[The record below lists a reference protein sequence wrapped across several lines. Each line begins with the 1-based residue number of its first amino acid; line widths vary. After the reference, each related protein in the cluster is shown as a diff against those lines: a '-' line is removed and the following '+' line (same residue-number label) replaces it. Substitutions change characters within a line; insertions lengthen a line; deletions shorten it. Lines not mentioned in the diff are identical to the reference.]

1 MDEEVKENLKRLNEA
16 IKALEDVE
24 NDTSQD
30 VFEDIAI
37 LASDVAQMLYAED
50 SETKAKEK
58 KDAITTLA
66 SILQRINQY

>member
-1 MDEEVKENLKRLNEA
+1 MDEEVKENLKKLDEA
-16 IKALEDVE
+16 IKSLENVE
-24 NDTSQD
+24 SDTSQD
-30 VFEDIAI
+30 VFEDIAV

-66 SILQRINQY
+66 TILQRINNY